1 MIKGKTVTGF
11 EFEIDELKLDDWEI
25 LEKFNA
31 IDKGESGLF
40 VDVAQYL
47 LGEEQLDELKKHVK
61 ENVGRV
67 SISGM
72 VEELTS
78 IFEGA
83 TEIKN

>member
-11 EFEIDELKLDDWEI
+11 DYEIDEIKLDDWEI

-47 LGEEQLDELKKHVK
+47 LGADQLDKLKKHVK

-72 VEELTS
+72 IEELAS